1 MGSQTA
7 TQTQGSRQPAPNP
20 IASFVPMIF
29 VVAVIYF
36 LLIRPQQRA
45 AKALR
50 EQVDTLKVGDKVLIN
65 GIYGEVAAIRGE
77 VIQIKLAEG
86 KMDVTRAAITQI
98 VTPPQQNSVPVEKI
112 S

>member
-7 TQTQGSRQPAPNP
+7 VQTQGSGAHQPAPNP
-20 IASFVPMIF
+20 IISFVPMLF
-29 VVAVIYF
+29 VIAVIYF

-50 EQVDTLKVGDKVLIN
+50 DQVDTLKVGDKVLIN
-65 GIYGEVAAIRGE
+65 GIYGEVAGIRGDTIS
-77 VIQIKLAEG
+77 VKLAEG
-86 KMDVTRAAITQI
+86 KMDVVRSAITQI
-98 VTPPQQNSVPVEKI
+98 LTPQTVETAVKV

>member
-1 MGSQTA
+1 
-7 TQTQGSRQPAPNP
+7 
-20 IASFVPMIF
+20 MIF

-50 EQVDTLKVGDKVLIN
+50 DQVDTLKVGDKVLVN
-65 GIYGEVAAIRGE
+65 GIYGEVAAIRGD

-86 KMDVTRAAITQI
+86 KMDVNARRPSPRLC
-98 VTPPQQNSVPVEKI
+98 TPEIPGPVEKV